1 MACKAV
7 LWFFGPHTKGRNGQT
22 GSSPSDS
29 LVVPS
34 ASFGCPPRVAAF
46 VYSSGADKVRW
57 PSVLLHLHALYMGPC
72 GSDSDPYAKDS
83 TRGEC
88 ISQFCPDGI

>member
-57 PSVLLHLHALYMGPC
+57 PSVLLHLHALYMGPVVLIRIR
-72 GSDSDPYAKDS
+72 
-83 TRGEC
+83 TRKIPPC
-88 ISQFCPDGI
+88 RVSVSQFQP